1 MSLFGFTS
9 YYPETTYKPAEQF
22 KAGQGYNIVKADH
35 EPIYYETKSKFQEL
49 YQPIKEI
56 DATKQLNPFP
66 INDIGRTFDPTYR
79 INASY
84 YNNLIGQEKEKP
96 YGTEIYIPKSFPNHF
111 YNTQNFS
118 PVFLAL
124 NK

>member
-9 YYPETTYKPAEQF
+9 YYPETTYKPDEQL

-35 EPIYYETKSKFQEL
+35 EPVYYETKLKFQEL

-56 DATKQLNPFP
+56 DATKELKSFP

-84 YNNLIGQEKEKP
+84 YNNLIGKENDKP
-96 YGTEIYIPKSFPNHF
+96 YGTEIYIPQSFPNHF
-111 YNTQNFS
+111 YNTQKFS
-118 PVFLAL
+118 PIFLAL
-124 NK
+124 K